1 MEVYL
6 FTFRVIVV
14 IIIDIYSFY
23 FQPDMERGVHG
34 RFLDPST
41 SVREAAIEL
50 VGKFILIRPELIP
63 QYYNMLS
70 ERILVSFILYIPF
83 KKVQKEIVYYW
94 CQTVLTFHVKNF
106 RLANKYHACYAV

>member
-1 MEVYL
+1 
-6 FTFRVIVV
+6 
-14 IIIDIYSFY
+14 
-23 FQPDMERGVHG
+23 MERGVHG

-70 ERILVSFILYIPF
+70 ERILVSSVLRHTQWSM
-83 KKVQKEIVYYW
+83 KK
-94 CQTVLTFHVKNF
+94 
-106 RLANKYHACYAV
+106 KYQ

>member
-1 MEVYL
+1 
-6 FTFRVIVV
+6 
-14 IIIDIYSFY
+14 
-23 FQPDMERGVHG
+23 MERGVHG

-70 ERILVSFILYIPF
+70 ERILVSNIDPDKDWRQLGIYPPLFGLIGYF
-83 KKVQKEIVYYW
+83 K
-94 CQTVLTFHVKNF
+94 F
-106 RLANKYHACYAV
+106 

>member
-1 MEVYL
+1 MTRL
-6 FTFRVIVV
+6 M
-14 IIIDIYSFY
+14 IIYVAASLIDGFNTV

-70 ERILVSFILYIPF
+70 ERILVSTC
-83 KKVQKEIVYYW
+83 VVYLN
-94 CQTVLTFHVKNF
+94 TV
-106 RLANKYHACYAV
+106 